1 MVQIDESIT
10 DESSG
15 SDLAFKA
22 LLLAVAVGCKVAET
36 PTRVSHTVINPP
48 PFEALW
54 LADGTN
60 FPVGR
65 LMNDALPA
73 AATTSGRFTLAALAL
88 SPFIPRLEKRLVV
101 PAVVTGLCD
110 AVGYCAQSLALVDTP
125 AAKVSF
131 LGALTVVW
139 VPCLSLLLRDGKR
152 LGLASAP
159 QVWLA
164 ALLTLAGLGFLEM
177 GGSSLEEVL
186 AISPGDAWSV
196 RVLEERSRSSA
207 PLTLTPQRPHPSQV
221 VQALGFGTSFYLIG
235 ALLGDDDTDAD
246 QVLPLTAV
254 NLATVAAFAALWAVG
269 DGCGLGPLAA
279 SPSAG
284 WLLDEASRAAC
295 ALPGV
300 VLGPVGGAFLWTGL
314 VSTALVRVAETYG
327 LSRVPQADAAVLVA
341 TEPLWASIFGVMLLS
356 EGLGLTEALGGALVM
371 LACVVSS
378 AEPDAVR
385 AVLPMLPRDVQ
396 HEEVVEVRGG
406 GSSAS

>member
-22 LLLAVAVGCKVAET
+22 LLLAVAVGY
-36 PTRVSHTVINPP
+36 
-48 PFEALW
+48 
-54 LADGTN
+54 GTN

-186 AISPGDAWSV
+186 AISPGDAWS
-196 RVLEERSRSSA
+196 
-207 PLTLTPQRPHPSQV
+207 V

-356 EGLGLTEALGGALVM
+356 EGLGLTEVLGGALVM